1 MGECGEYSETPK
13 GVVAILSVMKKQ
25 KERESPIT
33 GIFAV
38 LVWVFI
44 IILLPLFLFGIMSG
58 EWFISLT
65 LIGSFSAP
73 FLCGLIERWWQR

>member
-13 GVVAILSVMKKQ
+13 GVVAILSVMEEKKNT
-25 KERESPIT
+25 IT

-73 FLCGLIERWWQR
+73 FLVGLIELWQR